1 MVIKDGYHM
10 MITFGNDFQK
20 PVEITS
26 KSKNRN
32 KYIFFKI
39 VVWYNVDYNTFVINK
54 NSKFIFKDVTFTKND
69 RLKYGS
75 TIPKEVASLGVDT
88 FRSLNSIDLI
98 ILPKNVT
105 QIHERCFEGCSTL
118 TSLQITTNLMKIEP
132 GAFSMC
138 RTLRRVF
145 LPFQTR
151 YHSTAQSDI
160 INVNINNYNQPK
172 SYLGGCCFNC
182 CESLV
187 EVELP
192 DFYEFY
198 VVIASQN
205 ARVFKLLKY
214 RRVSHISM
222 IIVLI
227 NAFHLV

>member
-10 MITFGNDFQK
+10 MITF
-20 PVEITS
+20 
-26 KSKNRN
+26 
-32 KYIFFKI
+32 

-54 NSKFIFKDVTFTKND
+54 NSNFLFKDVTFTKND

-88 FRSLNSIDLI
+88 FRSLNSIDFI
-98 ILPKNVT
+98 ILPQNVT

-145 LPFQTR
+145 LPFQTQ
-151 YHSTAQSDI
+151 YHSTAQSDN

-187 EVELP
+187 EVGLP
-192 DFYEFY
+192 DFYEYY

-205 ARVFKLLKY
+205 AQVFKLLKY